1 MHVLAALANPGHV
14 TPCALAPMKREVS
27 CYYLAESRPNRRVK
41 ALTISRTLTH
51 SPFRAQRM
59 PQIEQLRVFRVGIG
73 VLDSASLNINML
85 LNLLVVI

>member
-1 MHVLAALANPGHV
+1 
-14 TPCALAPMKREVS
+14 
-27 CYYLAESRPNRRVK
+27 
-41 ALTISRTLTH
+41 
-51 SPFRAQRM
+51 M